1 MTKDEW
7 LNVADGMSLPVMLE
21 KLAEDMRTRIS
32 TKEEFRNET
41 LKVTQELVQWVLVDV
56 EDDLFTANADEDLD
70 E

>member
-21 KLAEDMRTRIS
+21 KLAEDMKTRVS
-32 TKEEFRNET
+32 TKEEFRNDT
-41 LKVTQELVQWVLVDV
+41 LKLTQELVQWLLVDV
-56 EDDLFTANADEDLD
+56 EDDLLTANADEDLD

>member
-32 TKEEFRNET
+32 TKEEFRNDT
-41 LKVTQELVQWVLVDV
+41 LKLTQELVQWLLVDV